1 MKSPIRYLKKLW
13 PRNLLLV
20 FCFGVLLGLLI
31 ILGVHAATSEQSA
44 LTLEDSAR
52 LGDRSSTEF
61 QNGQEFYQAG
71 QFLDAANAWK
81 AAAYDFQ
88 LRGDIWNQALMLSY
102 LSLADQQLGQPQQAE
117 VAMSEAITLT
127 SAEAILPSSNSP
139 ISPSLIRAQIFN
151 NQGQLQLSQG
161 QPKIALE
168 TWKKSEALYRE
179 LSDRVGEIGSKLNQ
193 ARALQVLGF
202 YLRARTTLEQVKA
215 SLSSQ
220 PDSPLKVV
228 GLLNLGN
235 VLRVI
240 GDLTTSEETLE
251 QSLTIAQKLQSI
263 GDIPVALLSLGNL
276 AEAQEHPPNAA
287 ME

>member
-251 QSLTIAQKLQSI
+251 QSLTIAQ
-263 GDIPVALLSLGNL
+263 
-276 AEAQEHPPNAA
+276 
-287 ME
+287 